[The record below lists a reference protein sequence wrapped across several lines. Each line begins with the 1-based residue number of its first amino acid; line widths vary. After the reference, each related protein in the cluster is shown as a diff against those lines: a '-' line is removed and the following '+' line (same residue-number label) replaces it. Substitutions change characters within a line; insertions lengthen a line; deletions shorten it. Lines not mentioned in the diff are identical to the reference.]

1 MSHAALQSIVH
12 PGSGRSDRNGC
23 IAPVS
28 DILGVG
34 PADLFIYL
42 MGRPARPDANRWIRW
57 NMLSRVTLDQ
67 LQMLIAVAA
76 TGNFSAA
83 ARKVNRVQSAVSQ
96 SIQSLEDALELK
108 LFDRSSKL
116 PRLTEAGEAIVQDAR
131 RIINSTDALR
141 ARAKNMASV
150 AEPEISLSIEQ
161 VFPSAVLIESLRAF
175 RERFPLVS
183 VNLFAEGL
191 GAPEQS
197 LFEGNARLAIYST
210 ALDGMPGF
218 QMEFLGDVRISL
230 VASSSHPLAKVE
242 GLIPQSVLEE
252 HIQLTMVDR
261 TKRYR
266 GVVMGTRT
274 WSFIDQFS
282 RLDFVRNGFG
292 WCAMPTHLAQS
303 YLDSGELV
311 ELKLAAHNGEPLR
324 FPLYAVHKVEQP
336 PGPAAQWLLSEL
348 RRRFS
353 EWISATAD
361 DQSDRRG
368 IQIRVTTV

>member
-1 MSHAALQSIVH
+1 MPFTALQHALYQRSTRNGCAAQVSDILMQ
-12 PGSGRSDRNGC
+12 GRSDR
-23 IAPVS
+23 
-28 DILGVG
+28 
-34 PADLFIYL
+34 FIYL
-42 MGRPARPDANRWIRW
+42 MEGPARPDANHWVRW
-57 NMLSRVTLDQ
+57 NMLSRMTLDQ
-67 LQMLIAVAA
+67 LQMLIAVAD

-96 SIQSLEDALELK
+96 SIQSLEDALDLK
-108 LFDRSSKL
+108 LFDRSNKL
-116 PRLTEAGEAIVQDAR
+116 PLLTDAGKAIVQDAR
-131 RIINSTDALR
+131 RIINGTDALR
-141 ARAKNMASV
+141 SRAKNMASV

-161 VFPSAVLIESLRAF
+161 VFPSTVLIESLRAF

-197 LFEGNARLAIYST
+197 LFEGNVRLAIYST
-210 ALDGMPGF
+210 ALDGMPGY
-218 QMEFLGDVRISL
+218 QMEFLGDVPISL
-230 VASSSHPLAKVE
+230 VASSRHPLAQIK

-252 HIQLTMVDR
+252 HIQLTMIDR

-274 WSFIDQFS
+274 WAFIDQFS

-303 YLDSGELV
+303 YLDSGELA
-311 ELKLAAHNGEPLR
+311 ELKLAAHAGEPLR

-336 PGPAAQWLLSEL
+336 PGPAAQWLLCEL

-353 EWISATAD
+353 EWIEATAD
-361 DQSDRRG
+361 DQSLRRG

>member
-1 MSHAALQSIVH
+1 MNKRPQGPEASIVAVH
-12 PGSGRSDRNGC
+12 PTGKRNTATSDTLVDGGTDR
-23 IAPVS
+23 
-28 DILGVG
+28 L
-34 PADLFIYL
+34 IYL
-42 MGRPARPDANRWIRW
+42 MGGPQRLKANHQVRC

-67 LQMLIAVAA
+67 LQMLIAVAD

-83 ARKVNRVQSAVSQ
+83 ARKLNRVQSAVSQ
-96 SIQSLEDALELK
+96 SIQSLEEALELS

-116 PRLTEAGEAIVQDAR
+116 PRLTDAGKAIVQDAR
-131 RIINSTDALR
+131 RIVNSTDALR
-141 ARAKNMASV
+141 IRAKNMASV
-150 AEPEISLSIEQ
+150 AEPEISISIEQ
-161 VFPSAVLIESLRAF
+161 VFPSTVLIESLRAF

-210 ALDGMPGF
+210 SRDGMPGF
-218 QMEFLGDVRISL
+218 QMEFLGDVPVSL
-230 VASSSHPLAKVE
+230 VASSRHPLAHVE
-242 GLIPQSVLEE
+242 GLISQSVLEE
-252 HIQLTMVDR
+252 HVQLTMIDR

-274 WSFIDQFS
+274 WAFIDQFS
-282 RLDFVRNGFG
+282 RLDFVLNGFG
-292 WCAMPTHLAQS
+292 WCAMPTHLAQG

-311 ELKLAAHNGEPLR
+311 ELKLAAHNGQPLR

-336 PGPAAQWLLSEL
+336 PGPAAQWLLAEL

-353 EWISATAD
+353 EWIAETTD
-361 DQSDRRG
+361 DRSELKG
-368 IQIRVTTV
+368 IQIRVSRV

>member
-1 MSHAALQSIVH
+1 MPFAASQQTLN
-12 PGSGRSDRNGC
+12 PRSTRNGC
-23 IAPVS
+23 TAKVS
-28 DILGVG
+28 DILMQGW
-34 PADLFIYL
+34 ADRFIYL
-42 MGRPARPDANRWIRW
+42 MEGPARPDANHWVRW
-57 NMLSRVTLDQ
+57 NMLSRMTLDQ
-67 LQMLIAVAA
+67 LQMLIAVAD

-96 SIQSLEDALELK
+96 SIQSLEDALDLK
-108 LFDRSSKL
+108 LFDRSNKL
-116 PRLTEAGEAIVQDAR
+116 PLLTDAGKAIVQDAR
-131 RIINSTDALR
+131 RILNSTDALR
-141 ARAKNMASV
+141 SRAKNMASV

-161 VFPSAVLIESLRAF
+161 VFPSTVLIESLRAF
-175 RERFPLVS
+175 RGRFPLVS

-197 LFEGNARLAIYST
+197 LFEGNVRLAIYST
-210 ALDGMPGF
+210 ALDGMPGY
-218 QMEFLGDVRISL
+218 QMEFLGDVPISL
-230 VASSSHPLAKVE
+230 VASSRHPLAQIK

-252 HIQLTMVDR
+252 HIQLTMIDR

-274 WSFIDQFS
+274 WAFIDQFS

-303 YLDSGELV
+303 YLDSGELA
-311 ELKLAAHNGEPLR
+311 ELKLAAHAGEPLR

-336 PGPAAQWLLSEL
+336 PGPAAQWLLGEL

-353 EWISATAD
+353 EWIEATAD
-361 DQSDRRG
+361 DQSLRRG

>member
-1 MSHAALQSIVH
+1 
-12 PGSGRSDRNGC
+12 
-23 IAPVS
+23 
-28 DILGVG
+28 
-34 PADLFIYL
+34 
-42 MGRPARPDANRWIRW
+42 
-57 NMLSRVTLDQ
+57 MLSRMTLDQ
-67 LQMLIAVAA
+67 LQMLVAVAD

-96 SIQSLEDALELK
+96 SIQSLEDALELE
-108 LFDRSSKL
+108 LFNRSSKL
-116 PRLTEAGEAIVQDAR
+116 PRLTDAGKAIVQDAR
-131 RIINSTDALR
+131 RIISSTDALR
-141 ARAKNMASV
+141 ARAKNIATE

-161 VFPSAVLIESLRAF
+161 VFPSTVLIESLRAF

-218 QMEFLGDVRISL
+218 QMEFLGDVPISL
-230 VASSSHPLAKVE
+230 VASSRHPLAQIE
-242 GLIPQSVLEE
+242 GLIPQSTLEE
-252 HIQLTMVDR
+252 HIQLTMIDR

-274 WSFIDQFS
+274 WAFIDQFS

-303 YLDSGELV
+303 YLDSGELA
-311 ELKLAAHNGEPLR
+311 ELKLATHKGEPLR
-324 FPLYAVHKVEQP
+324 FPLYAVHKIEQP
-336 PGPAAQWLLSEL
+336 PGPAAKWLLSEL

-353 EWISATAD
+353 EWIEATAD
-361 DQSDRRG
+361 DQSHRRG

>member
-1 MSHAALQSIVH
+1 
-12 PGSGRSDRNGC
+12 
-23 IAPVS
+23 
-28 DILGVG
+28 
-34 PADLFIYL
+34 
-42 MGRPARPDANRWIRW
+42 
-57 NMLSRVTLDQ
+57 MLSRMTLDQ
-67 LQMLIAVAA
+67 LQMLIAVAD

-96 SIQSLEDALELK
+96 SIQSLEDALDLK

-116 PRLTEAGEAIVQDAR
+116 PLLTDAGKAIVQDAR
-131 RIINSTDALR
+131 RIISSTDALR
-141 ARAKNMASV
+141 SRAKNMASV

-161 VFPSAVLIESLRAF
+161 VFPSTVLIESLRAF

-210 ALDGMPGF
+210 ARDGMPGY
-218 QMEFLGDVRISL
+218 QMEFLGDVPVSL
-230 VASSSHPLAKVE
+230 VASSGHPLAHIK
-242 GLIPQSVLEE
+242 GLISQSVLED
-252 HIQLTMVDR
+252 HIQLTMIDR

-292 WCAMPTHLAQS
+292 WCAMPTHLAQC

-311 ELKLAAHNGEPLR
+311 ELKLAAHAGEPLL

-353 EWISATAD
+353 EWIEATAD
-361 DQSDRRG
+361 DEPKRRG

>member
-1 MSHAALQSIVH
+1 MPLAALQYVSDQGSIC
-12 PGSGRSDRNGC
+12 SDRHGC
-23 IAPVS
+23 AGQAS
-28 DILGVG
+28 DILMPS
-34 PADLFIYL
+34 PADRFIYL
-42 MGRPARPDANRWIRW
+42 MGGPARPDANHWVRW
-57 NMLSRVTLDQ
+57 NMLSRMTLDQ
-67 LQMLIAVAA
+67 LQMLIAVAD

-96 SIQSLEDALELK
+96 SIQSLEDALDLK

-116 PRLTEAGEAIVQDAR
+116 PLLTDAGKAIVQDAR
-131 RIINSTDALR
+131 RIISSTDALR
-141 ARAKNMASV
+141 SRAKNMASV

-161 VFPSAVLIESLRAF
+161 VFPSTVLIESLRAF

-210 ALDGMPGF
+210 ARDGMPGY
-218 QMEFLGDVRISL
+218 QMEFLGDVPVSL
-230 VASSSHPLAKVE
+230 VASSGHPLAHIK
-242 GLIPQSVLEE
+242 GLISQSVLED
-252 HIQLTMVDR
+252 HIQLTMIDR

-292 WCAMPTHLAQS
+292 WCAMPTHLAQC

-311 ELKLAAHNGEPLR
+311 ELKLAAHAGEPLL

-353 EWISATAD
+353 EWIEATAD
-361 DQSDRRG
+361 DEPKRRG